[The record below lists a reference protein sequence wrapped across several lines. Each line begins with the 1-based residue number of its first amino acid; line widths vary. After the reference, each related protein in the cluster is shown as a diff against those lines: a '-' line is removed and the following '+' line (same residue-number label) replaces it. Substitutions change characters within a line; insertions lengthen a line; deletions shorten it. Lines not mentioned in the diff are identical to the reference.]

1 MRKFILIMTLFFSLL
16 TAGGVAAFGDD
27 IVRVGIS
34 PTDFSV
40 LEYSSASISA
50 VDEYVVYDKVTQE
63 EFFTGSCGIYVDFDV
78 EDGGITVSSNRVVY
92 KRGVRNQIGIKS
104 TSISKHNQFTVK
116 NLKKQGK
123 QAF

>member
-63 EFFTGSCGIYVDFDV
+63 EIFTGSCGIQTRD
-78 EDGGITVSSNRVVY
+78 
-92 KRGVRNQIGIKS
+92 
-104 TSISKHNQFTVK
+104 
-116 NLKKQGK
+116 
-123 QAF
+123 